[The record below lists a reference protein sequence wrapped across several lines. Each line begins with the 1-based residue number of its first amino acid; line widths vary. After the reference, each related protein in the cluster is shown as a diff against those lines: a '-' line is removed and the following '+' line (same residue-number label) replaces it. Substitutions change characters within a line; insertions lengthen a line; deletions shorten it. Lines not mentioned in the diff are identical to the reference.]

1 MLNQKHILMC
11 FGVLAL
17 IIPLYWAKTK
27 ADSKFEHMR
36 ELSIEVEKAEKA
48 VHALE
53 AELAY
58 LERYDRVEQSGVEL
72 GMVPQKPVAIKTLS
86 ELDQIAPIID
96 ENTNILSADS
106 ARTKTSVK
114 QNNQE
119 NHKIEKK
126 VANNE

>member
-11 FGVLAL
+11 FGILAL

-72 GMVPQKPVAIKTLS
+72 GMVPQRPVAIKTVS
-86 ELDQIAPIID
+86 ELNEIAPIID
-96 ENTNILSADS
+96 EHTKILSANEAQKMPND
-106 ARTKTSVK
+106 K
-114 QNNQE
+114 QNNLKDI
-119 NHKIEKK
+119 KIEEKG
-126 VANNE
+126 ANNE